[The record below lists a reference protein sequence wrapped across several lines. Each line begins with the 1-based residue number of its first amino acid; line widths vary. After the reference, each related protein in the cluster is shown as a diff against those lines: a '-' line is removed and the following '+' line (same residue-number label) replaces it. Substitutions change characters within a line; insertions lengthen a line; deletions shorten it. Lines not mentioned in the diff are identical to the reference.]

1 MIHSKFFIDF
11 NLLQSEE
18 KLENLVNS
26 IGERKYIIESD
37 NYLNGLIKKYANNEK
52 YNVSMSQNAFAITLW
67 TLKAIN
73 QNALTSRFIIDQR
86 DVTEYNLTVEGKKE
100 NENISTYCNMLG
112 IEVSIVDNLFKTP
125 FEFFISNNKKISG
138 YKYRLIY
145 QKLESGYVY
154 LEMDQLIHILR
165 EYFVKKIMDIYNK
178 INKNSAQTIFRQY
191 GDKIENYRE
200 TFKEINTKNQI
211 NLGDVDFSIF
221 PPCIKAYITEIRD
234 GGNPS
239 HMARLTLATFLHH
252 IGMPNE
258 DIVKT
263 FKGTADFDENS
274 ATYQINHLTGKIS
287 GTEYSPPKCATLR
300 SNHLCYMGDDKLCPK
315 IKHPLQYYEVKKKS
329 KKS

>member
-1 MIHSKFFIDF
+1 M
-11 NLLQSEE
+11 LQSKE
-18 KLENLVNS
+18 KVENLVNS
-26 IGERKYIIESD
+26 IGERKFIIESD
-37 NYLNGLIKKYANNEK
+37 DYLKGLIKKYASNEK
-52 YNVSMSQNAFAITLW
+52 YNISMSQEAFAITLW
-67 TLKAIN
+67 ALKDIN

-86 DVTEYNLTVEGKKE
+86 DVLKYILTREGKKE
-100 NENISTYCNMLG
+100 REIISTYCNMLG

-125 FEFFISNNKKISG
+125 FNFFISNNKKISG

-165 EYFVKKIMDIYNK
+165 EYFVKKIMDIYNN
-178 INKNSAQTIFRQY
+178 INKTNARTVFRQY
-191 GDKIENYRE
+191 SGKIENYRE
-200 TFKEINTKNQI
+200 TFKKINAKNQI

-221 PPCIKAYITEIRD
+221 PPCIKEYITEIRD

-252 IGMPNE
+252 IGMQNE
-258 DIVKT
+258 DIVRT

-274 ATYQINHLTGKIS
+274 AIYQIDHLTGKIS
-287 GTEYSPPKCATLR
+287 GTEYNPPKCATLR
-300 SNHLCYMGDDKLCPK
+300 SNHLCYMGDDKLCPH
-315 IKHPLQYYEVKKKS
+315 IKHPLQYYEVKKKD